1 MMLNRQGFAPDCNNE
16 EMIRYH
22 AKAVG
27 ALGEHL
33 GKDGLISYIELGSL
47 GHWGEWHVNYSAGIQ
62 RLPNE
67 AVRKQYVV
75 PWTGAFP
82 DAMLL
87 MRDHSHMLRNM
98 EWDCIM
104 IWQVIRMKQKSG

>member
-1 MMLNRQGFAPDCNNE
+1 MRSAQDIILKPIITEDSMMRIADKKYTFRVAVDANKIE
-16 EMIRYH
+16 I
-22 AKAVG
+22 AKAVE

-67 AVRKQYVV
+67 AVRNYC
-75 PWTGAFP
+75 W
-82 DAMLL
+82 
-87 MRDHSHMLRNM
+87 
-98 EWDCIM
+98 
-104 IWQVIRMKQKSG
+104 